1 MRVHRFLPISPLKKI
16 LLTRKEREGIISV
29 MMGKI
34 EVKTAQFPSTG
45 EALIYIV
52 FEDSFKKDENLKLL
66 DKKTG
71 GKLGAKLKLHN
82 FQGKEDQIVSLE
94 LNDFYKEII
103 IVGAKKENWRKALAD
118 GLRLA
123 QSKKLTSVVVFY
135 ELDFGDDFFE
145 VGKQV
150 ALAFYLTNYHFDR
163 YKSEKE
169 RKKIDK
175 IYNFQFIISKQTS
188 DLKKGI
194 DYGRLISEGVYLTRD
209 LVNQPASY
217 VHPETLVEEAFKIEK
232 ESKGK
237 ISVEVLDE
245 DECRRLGMGAFLA
258 VGQGSERK
266 PKFIILKYGDPAAKI
281 LSQVNSPPHQNLVRG
296 PVSENFGSPSSNKKS
311 ICLIGKSIT
320 FDSGGLSLKPSEA
333 METMKMDMAGG
344 ATVLGVF
351 KILANMDNDVEPRH
365 GVALPKIYGI
375 LPACENMPSGKALK
389 PGDIVTALNGKTI
402 EVLNTDAEGR
412 LTLADALSYAEKYI
426 KPEIIVDLATLTGA
440 CMVALGKDIA
450 GMFGNDSSLL
460 KSFAEVAEK
469 EKEELWE
476 MPLFKPYTKGLKSD
490 VADLKNITGGRYGGA
505 ITAALFLS
513 EFVKNS
519 KWIHLDI
526 AGPAFSD
533 EVKGIITKGGTGWGV
548 LTVIEFIKN
557 YATSKIS

>member
-1 MRVHRFLPISPLKKI
+1 MTKTGL
-16 LLTRKEREGIISV
+16 GDIISF

-34 EVKTAQFPSTG
+34 ELQTTQFPSKG

-52 FEDSFKKDENLKLL
+52 FEDEFKKDKNLKLL

-71 GKLGAKLKLHN
+71 GRLEEKFRLYD
-82 FQGKEDQIVSLE
+82 FEGKEGQFISLE

-103 IVGAKKENWRKALAD
+103 IAGGGKSAWKKALAD

-123 QSKKLTSVVVFY
+123 QSKKLNSVTIFY
-135 ELDFGDDFFE
+135 QPAFGEDFFE

-150 ALAFYLTNYHFDR
+150 ALAFYLTNYHFSQ
-163 YKSEKE
+163 YKSKKEQEKI
-169 RKKIDK
+169 KKISLLKLQFNPSTTGPVKQK
-175 IYNFQFIISKQTS
+175 ILTKTQ
-188 DLKKGI
+188 
-194 DYGRLISEGVYLTRD
+194 EGVNYGKLIAEGIYLTRD

-217 VHPETLVEEAFKIEK
+217 LHPETLVEEAFKIEK
-232 ESKGK
+232 ESRGK
-237 ISVEVLDE
+237 IKVEVLDE

-266 PKFIILKYGDPAAKI
+266 PKFIVLHYKDASTKI
-281 LSQVNSPPHQNLVRG
+281 FPQADSADVTSASDIHSRQNF
-296 PVSENFGSPSSNKKS
+296 VSASSKKKS

-320 FDSGGLSLKPSEA
+320 FDSGGLSLKPSEG

-344 ATVLGVF
+344 AAVLGVF
-351 KILANMDNDVEPRH
+351 KILAHAEEYDIKFDNQ
-365 GVALPKIYGI
+365 IYGI

-412 LTLADALSYAEKYI
+412 LTLADAISYAQKYLN
-426 KPEIIVDLATLTGA
+426 PAVIIDLATLTGA

-450 GMFGNDSSLL
+450 GMFGNDENLL
-460 KSFAEVAEK
+460 ESFAAAAKK
-469 EKEELWE
+469 EEEELWQL
-476 MPLFKPYTKGLKSD
+476 PLFKSYAKKLKSET
-490 VADLKNITGGRYGGA
+490 ADIKNITGDRYAGA
-505 ITAALFLS
+505 ITAALFLA
-513 EFVKNS
+513 EFVDKKV

-533 EVKGIITKGGTGWGV
+533 EVKGVIPKGGTGWGV
-548 LTVIEFIKN
+548 VTMIEFIRN
-557 YATSKIS
+557 YVS